1 MTTQPRKRP
10 KVLSGHTH
18 KMVTGCGNA
27 YVTINHD
34 EEGLFEVFF
43 VLGKSG
49 QCGAAQTEAI
59 ARMVSNALRSGV
71 DPEYVIKQLSGIR
84 CPNPVIFGAEECLSC
99 ADAVA
104 KALKAEIEPDKP
116 SPTK

>member
-1 MTTQPRKRP
+1 MPIRPRKRP

-59 ARMVSNALRSGV
+59 ARMASNALRSGV
-71 DPEYVIKQLSGIR
+71 EPEYLIKQLINIR
-84 CPNPVIFGAEECLSC
+84 CPNPVIFGEECLSC

-104 KALKAEIEPDKP
+104 KALRAEVKPDKP